1 MKLLKITAFALGVW
15 LLLNLTAFITALLF
29 SNALTGFITLGALT
43 AISGYSLYKLIT
55 ITK

>member
-1 MKLLKITAFALGVW
+1 MKLLTITAFALGVW
-15 LLLNLTAFITALLF
+15 LLLNVVALVTALLF

-43 AISGYSLYKLIT
+43 ALSGYSLYKLIT